1 MRILI
6 TGGAGNIGRELVRRS
21 LAAGNEV
28 TVFDIPQA
36 NYAGLE
42 GEKGI
47 TVVKGFVTDVE
58 AMNKAVKGV
67 DSVIH
72 LAALMT
78 HLSTDR
84 EKTMSVN
91 VGGTKT
97 VLDALAKE
105 GRDVQFTFSSSV
117 STYGWTV
124 KDNPPIKV
132 DHSQVGMDLY
142 AESKIEA
149 EKVVFA
155 SGIPYTVLRITGVVI
170 PTFYDPNPWQFLKD
184 QRVEFVARD
193 DVAAALYNSAVTKA
207 ARNKVFN
214 VAGGKAWQMLGHE
227 WAKKHMEV
235 IDFPFEEAVY
245 SENPG
250 WFDWYDT
257 DESQAILK
265 FQNTSP
271 EMFFDQLAKAVEA
284 FYNEE

>member
-36 NYAGLE
+36 NYEGLD

-47 TVVKGFVTDVE
+47 TTVKGFVTDMD
-58 AMNKAVKGV
+58 AMNNAVKGV

-97 VLDALAKE
+97 VLDALARG

-117 STYGWTV
+117 STYGWTTE
-124 KDNPPIKV
+124 DTPPIRI
-132 DHSQVGMDLY
+132 DHPQLGMDLY

-149 EKVVFA
+149 EKVVLA
-155 SGIPYTVLRITGVVI
+155 SGIPYTILRITGVVI
-170 PTFYDPNPWQFLKD
+170 PVFYDPNPWQFLKD

-193 DVAAALYNSAVTKA
+193 DVAAALFYSAVTKE
-207 ARNKVFN
+207 ARDKIFN
-214 VAGGKAWQMLGHE
+214 VAGGKDWQMLGYE
-227 WAKKHMEV
+227 WAAKHLAV
-235 IDFPFEEAVY
+235 LDFPIEEAVY
-245 SENPG
+245 SDHPG

-257 DESQAILK
+257 DKSQAVLK
-265 FQNTSP
+265 YQNTTP
-271 EMFFDQLAKAVEA
+271 DMFFDQLAQAVEA